1 MSKGGQG
8 RQSHRKN
15 GRRGQESIGRR
26 RRALKKSTHRPEW
39 PGRHRIHV
47 QVLDQPLPI
56 HLLEVHIFGAGSSCG
71 GRIDLAGDRPN
82 GSTFSC
88 ASPLDGSC

>member
-1 MSKGGQG
+1 MSKEGQG

-26 RRALKKSTHRPEW
+26 RRALNKSTHRPEW
-39 PGRHRIHV
+39 PGRHRVHV

-56 HLLEVHIFGAGSSCG
+56 HLLEVHIFGAGVTCG
-71 GRIDLAGDRPN
+71 TARRNARDRLVRK
-82 GSTFSC
+82 TFLC
-88 ASPLDGSC
+88 ASPLEGS